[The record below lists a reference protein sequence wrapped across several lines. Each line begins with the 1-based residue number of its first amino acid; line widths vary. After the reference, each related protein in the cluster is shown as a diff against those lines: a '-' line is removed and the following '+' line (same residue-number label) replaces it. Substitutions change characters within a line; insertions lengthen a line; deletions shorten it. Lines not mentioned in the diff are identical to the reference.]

1 MTNQEYHNKTQYLS
15 KSTLDLI
22 HKSPAHYKA
31 FLEGEKDKPTAA
43 MIFGSLVHALVF
55 EQHHEYAIIPE
66 CDRRTKEGKAIYE
79 EFLNESK
86 GKELLVTWEQF
97 NLAKK
102 IYDAVKSHKA
112 ASKLLSTDGKVEV
125 PFFGELEGVNVRCKA
140 DFSNSRFIVDLKT
153 TASAAPEEFIRSVFN
168 YRYHVQAALYMD
180 LMKIDRFFFIAV
192 EKESPFNVEVYELDQ
207 ESIEIGRQE
216 YKKDIAKYKE
226 CVASGIWPSY
236 NKDQDIT
243 ILSLPNWAKK

>member
-1 MTNQEYHNKTQYLS
+1 MTNTEYHSKTTYLS

-22 HKSPAHYKA
+22 HRSPAHYKA
-31 FLEGEKDKPTAA
+31 FIEGEKQKPTAA

-79 EFLNESK
+79 AFLEESK
-86 GKELLVTWEQF
+86 GKEILVTWEQF
-97 NLAKK
+97 NLAKQ
-102 IYDAVKSHKA
+102 IYDSVKSHKA
-112 ASKLLSTDGKVEV
+112 AAKLLSADGKAEV
-125 PFFGELEGVNVRCKA
+125 PFFGELEGVKCRCKA
-140 DFSNSRFIVDLKT
+140 DFSNARFIVDLKT
-153 TASAAPEEFIRSVFN
+153 TASAAPEDFIKSVYN

-180 LMKIDRFFFIAV
+180 LMQIDRFFFIAV
-192 EKESPFNVEVYELDQ
+192 EKEAPFNVELYELDS

-216 YKKDIAKYKE
+216 YKKDIETYKH
-226 CVASGIWPSY
+226 CIMSGVWPGY

-243 ILSLPNWAKK
+243 IISLPNWAKK